1 MPDKRFVC
9 LLLVALE
16 VCLVPRCFS
25 ADRDPVPPHND
36 PVFIKKLL
44 EAHNWLRSRA
54 HPPASNM
61 LDMSWD
67 KRLANLASMWLERC
81 ILKPNAYIV
90 PPKKPHPLFK
100 SIGEIRWV
108 REGYADEDPIKEWQ
122 LEEQNYHLT
131 TNTCDRKCSSYTQ
144 VMWADTYKV
153 GCAAR
158 RCKGIEGYE
167 GGSGVIFLCHYG
179 PKGNIPGKRPYLKGE
194 ACSKC
199 PDEECVENLCRNED
213 RAKEI
218 AGEEWLP
225 FSSSAFSF
233 HLYCTT
239 SAVFGQLLA
248 IEFWN

>member
-61 LDMSWD
+61 LDM
-67 KRLANLASMWLERC
+67 
-81 ILKPNAYIV
+81 
-90 PPKKPHPLFK
+90 
-100 SIGEIRWV
+100 
-108 REGYADEDPIKEWQ
+108 
-122 LEEQNYHLT
+122 
-131 TNTCDRKCSSYTQ
+131 